1 VLEESEATFQV
12 NSGELLDELAEAA
25 KGQKDPAE
33 CSVLLT
39 IPGAILLDTTCQ
51 TKLRYQMAKPRAF
64 VDPVVLQFGKHC
76 AATPTATPTNNSRSG
91 KRQIQKICVQ
101 ETPEDSGKHTYP

>member
-1 VLEESEATFQV
+1 VLEDSEATFQV
-12 NSGELLDELAEAA
+12 NSGELLNELAEAA
-25 KGQKDPAE
+25 QGQKDPAE

-76 AATPTATPTNNSRSG
+76 AATPTNNSRSG

-101 ETPEDSGKHTYP
+101 GTPEDSGKHTYP